1 MATKKKRGGDQL
13 PMDFMLPT
21 TTWEVPSELPDL
33 RGIGSLLAVDS
44 ETRDDGLAA
53 GRGPGWVYR
62 AGRVVGVSMAVE
74 GRAVYA
80 PIAHPETECFPQ
92 DAVARWVR
100 DHFAGPQRKVFHNAP
115 YDLGWLSS
123 DLDVPVP
130 DDIEDTMGM
139 AFMLDENRLEYNL
152 DATARWQGI
161 PGKNE
166 ELLRQAASA
175 YGVDPKAEMWKL
187 PARYVGVYGEDD
199 AVATLGL
206 AQRMLPQLE
215 AGGLMDAY
223 RLEMDLIPM
232 CMEMRRRGVR
242 INMDR
247 AAETRDWML
256 ARRDDALQELSELAP
271 IGRRWDMRD
280 VNSDGF
286 LAKIFDA
293 AQIPYPRT
301 AKGNNSFSAEWM
313 EKRDERLPQLVVL
326 AGKMHDAGDKFVGN
340 YLMNYTHM
348 GRIHAEIHQFK
359 DDRGGT
365 VTTRFSYSDP
375 PLQQMPSRNPTIATR
390 IRGLF
395 LPEPGEV
402 WGALDYSQQE
412 FRLMVH
418 FASVCGM
425 AGVDMAVRM
434 YRDDPDTDFHDLA
447 AKLTRLPRRR
457 AKDVNFAKAFGAGK
471 DKFAAMTGMSVEEA
485 VATMEQYDQELPF
498 IKRLGEFC
506 QQRADQRGYIRM
518 LDGARGRFDRW
529 EPRWVKWDDVRAA
542 QEAAR
547 AAGREPPKTAPC
559 DRDEALARV
568 RDPDHP
574 WSGRLKRA
582 MTHKAMNK
590 LIQGSAARQTK
601 MAMRQCW
608 REGIVP
614 ALQMHDEL
622 DFSFGE
628 EGPALR
634 AAQIMTEIVTLEVP
648 CKVDAEFGIDW
659 GSAAKEK
666 DRNGVV
672 TYDASW
678 ASAQARLRAA

>member
-1 MATKKKRGGDQL
+1 
-13 PMDFMLPT
+13 MDFMLPPSS
-21 TTWEVPSELPDL
+21 WEVPSELPDL
-33 RGIGSLLAVDS
+33 RGVGSLLAVDT
-44 ETRDDGLAA
+44 ETRDDGLAMK
-53 GRGPGWVYR
+53 RGPGWVYR

-100 DHFAGPQRKVFHNAP
+100 DHFANRSQRKVFHNAP
-115 YDLGWLSS
+115 YDLGWISS

-130 DDIEDTMGM
+130 EDIEDTMGM

-152 DATARWQGI
+152 DATALWQGI

-187 PARYVGVYGEDD
+187 PARYVGTYAEDD

-215 AGGLMDAY
+215 AQGLTEAY

-232 CMEMRRRGVR
+232 CMEMRRRGIR
-242 INMDR
+242 IDMDR
-247 AAETRDWML
+247 AEQTKQWML
-256 ARRDDALQELSELAP
+256 DQRDIALRELSDLAP
-271 IGRRWDMRD
+271 IGRQWDMRD

-286 LAKIFDA
+286 LTKIFDA
-293 AQIPYPRT
+293 AGIPYPRT

-340 YLMNYTHM
+340 YLMNFTHM

-395 LPEPGEV
+395 LPEPGEI

-418 FASVCGM
+418 FALACGVNSAAM
-425 AGVDMAVRM
+425 AAAE
-434 YRDDPDTDFHDLA
+434 YNENPDTDFHDLA
-447 AKLTRLPRRR
+447 AKLTGLPRRR

-485 VATMEQYDQELPF
+485 VRTMEQYDEELPF
-498 IKRLGEFC
+498 LKRLSEVC
-506 QQRADQRGYIRM
+506 QKRADERGYIRM

-529 EPRWVKWDDVRAA
+529 EPRWVKWDDVREA
-542 QEAAR
+542 QERAR
-547 AAGREPPKTAPC
+547 AENREPPKTAPC

-601 MAMRQCW
+601 LAMRQCW

-622 DFSFGE
+622 DFSFAE
-628 EGPALR
+628 RGPAER
-634 AAQIMTEIVTLEVP
+634 AQEIMTTIVQLGVP
-648 CKVDAEFGIDW
+648 CKVDAEFGVDW
-659 GSAAKEK
+659 GGAAKAK
-666 DRNGVV
+666 DGSYNA
-672 TYDASW
+672 TWDEAW
-678 ASAQARLRAA
+678 ARMVAA